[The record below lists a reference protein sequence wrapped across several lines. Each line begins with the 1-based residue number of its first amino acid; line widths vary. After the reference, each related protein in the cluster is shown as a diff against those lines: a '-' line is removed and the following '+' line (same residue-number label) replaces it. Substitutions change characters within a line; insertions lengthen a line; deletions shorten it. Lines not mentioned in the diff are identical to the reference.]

1 MDNFTRSLR
10 TLKTLNNKGTK
21 ISIFVCSIQ
30 RSCFT
35 VVLCLFG
42 SYHISW
48 LIAIRTKT
56 IQVSALLPLAKVRN
70 SSLLPLNVYTR
81 EASITVRYSLRTK
94 TPYCN
99 NESLLGVDIHLQL
112 KIAYDYYVLASR
124 DDLLIFAL
132 IRVHTYYRAPHFSN
146 SSSLTLL
153 PGILAFRKLNVST
166 FTMQESKF
174 QELSQDCELTFEQY
188 SYVQ

>member
-1 MDNFTRSLR
+1 MFYCCSLFVWILPYFLVDCN
-10 TLKTLNNKGTK
+10 TNKN
-21 ISIFVCSIQ
+21 
-30 RSCFT
+30 
-35 VVLCLFG
+35 
-42 SYHISW
+42 
-48 LIAIRTKT
+48 
-56 IQVSALLPLAKVRN
+56 N
-70 SSLLPLNVYTR
+70 SSFSSPAIGKGA
-81 EASITVRYSLRTK
+81 EFEFASSKCLHSWSFDYCKIIYSLRTK